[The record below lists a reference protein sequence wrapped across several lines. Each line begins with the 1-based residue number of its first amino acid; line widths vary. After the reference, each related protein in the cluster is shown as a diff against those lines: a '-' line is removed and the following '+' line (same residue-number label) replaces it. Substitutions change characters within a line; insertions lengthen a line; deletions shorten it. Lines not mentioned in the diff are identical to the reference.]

1 MITVAETAE
10 NLVHLGYCL
19 QNLQLHRMT
28 TTTTTKTVIEIINSV
43 TEALCGQ

>member
-10 NLVHLGYCL
+10 NLVHLGYCV
-19 QNLQLHRMT
+19 QNLQLHRM

-43 TEALCGQ
+43 TEALLVQ